1 MMRVMGQTTREVHGV
16 GVLVLDREGPT
27 IRDEAGAL
35 DVIGQTY
42 GTGVDVVAIPVDRL
56 DPAFAQL
63 SSGVAGAIVQ
73 KFVNYRLRL
82 VVVGELGATS
92 GPVADWVREANRGRE
107 LWFVRDLD
115 ELEERLSAART

>member
-1 MMRVMGQTTREVHGV
+1 MGQTTREVHGV